1 MRVEERL
8 GEGCEE
14 GGWGAR
20 GRLVDDNIDAL
31 GCNDRQRNKGDGL
44 SIQLVGFRKIFVLA
58 SALCFRQFHA
68 SKILTPFSIF
78 PRSFFVLC

>member
-31 GCNDRQRNKGDGL
+31 GCNDQQRNK
-44 SIQLVGFRKIFVLA
+44 
-58 SALCFRQFHA
+58 
-68 SKILTPFSIF
+68 
-78 PRSFFVLC
+78 